1 MPHIPRLP
9 IFVYKL
15 LAFIGFLSLFIL
27 VIFFIEPPASWQEA
41 SVFQMLAFFVP
52 ILLALTAVI
61 DILMHYFPHSF
72 IISLGVIMF
81 LAFYA
86 VNQLNILT
94 GVLVFL
100 ITAFFVRVFPRMRLP
115 RFRLTGRTKIPKL
128 HMSSE
133 PKVEEPKIRR
143 LRRLGRG

>member
-1 MPHIPRLP
+1 MPHIPKLP
-9 IFVYKL
+9 IYIYKL
-15 LAFIGFLSLFIL
+15 LAFIGFLSLFML
-27 VIFFIEPPASWQEA
+27 VIFYIEPPRTWQEA

-94 GVLVFL
+94 GVLVVL
-100 ITAFFVRVFPRMRLP
+100 ITAFFVRVFPKMKLP
-115 RFRLTGRTKIPKL
+115 RFRLTGSAKIPKL
-128 HMSSE
+128 HMSS
-133 PKVEEPKIRR
+133 PPTVEEPKIRR